1 MNRRDFLA
9 SAAGAAAAALPF
21 PRAIASASP
30 QLVAAPTTIPL
41 LSAAAP
47 PVQVWG
53 YNDTSPGP
61 EIRVKAGERVKRQLV
76 NRLPQ
81 PTAIHWHGI
90 RIANAMDGAAG
101 MTQEP
106 VGLSQ
111 TFDYDFV
118 APDPGTYWY
127 HSHDRSWEQ
136 AARGLHGPLI
146 VEEPEPWKGADR
158 EIVLHLD
165 DWYLMDGQIDAAS
178 FGQLSEWSHGGR
190 MGNTFTANGRVNE
203 GVPVRAGERLRLRLI
218 NAANA
223 RIMALRLRDHAMTIV
238 AVDGHPVTPR
248 EAEDGYVVLAPAQ
261 RADLVVDMS
270 ADPGT
275 RAPLEL
281 YVGDGMGGG
290 GEPWQPLATFAY
302 SKEKPLPRRT
312 DAVLALPDTMRHD
325 LDLEGARKVRLA
337 MDGGAMGTMQQ
348 ARLQGRVRSMRE
360 LVSMKRVWAF
370 NGSAGDMDEPLF
382 TVERGRT
389 VDLTI
394 QNNSRWPHAMHLH
407 GHHFKV
413 LARNRGRRPER
424 ARHQDWRD
432 TVLSEPM
439 ESLRVAFDATNP
451 GKWLLHCHMLEHQAG
466 GMITWF
472 EVT

>member
-1 MNRRDFLA
+1 MNRRDLLLA
-9 SAAGAAAAALPF
+9 SAAGATAAALPF
-21 PRAIASASP
+21 HRATASTSPR
-30 QLVAAPTTIPL
+30 LVAAPTTIPL
-41 LSAAAP
+41 LSDAAP

-61 EIRVKAGERVKRQLV
+61 EIRVKAGERVRRRLV
-76 NRLPQ
+76 NKLPQ

-136 AARGLHGPLI
+136 VARGLHGPLI
-146 VEEPEPWKGADR
+146 VEEPEPWRGADR
-158 EIVLHLD
+158 EVVLHLD
-165 DWYLMDGQIDAAS
+165 DWRLVDGQLDPAS
-178 FGQLSEWSHGGR
+178 FGELFEWAHGGR
-190 MGNTFTANGRVNE
+190 IGNTFTANGRVNE
-203 GVPVRAGERLRLRLI
+203 EVAVRAGERLRLRLI

-238 AVDGHPVTPR
+238 ALDGHPVPPR
-248 EAEDGYVVLAPAQ
+248 EADDGYLVLAPAQ
-261 RADLVVDMS
+261 RADVVVDMGAEPNS
-270 ADPGT
+270 
-275 RAPLEL
+275 RAPLEVH
-281 YVGDGMGGG
+281 VGNRRS
-290 GEPWQPLATFAY
+290 EAWRPLATLVY
-302 SKEKPLPRRT
+302 SNEKPLPRRT

-325 LDLEGARKVRLA
+325 LDLKGAKRVRLA
-337 MDGGAMGTMQQ
+337 MDGGAMGTMRQ

-382 TVERGRT
+382 AVERGRT
-389 VDLTI
+389 VELTI
-394 QNNSRWPHAMHLH
+394 QNNSRWPHAIHLH
-407 GHHFKV
+407 GHHFQV
-413 LARNRGRRPER
+413 LARLRGREPEPVE
-424 ARHQDWRD
+424 HKDWRD
-432 TVLSEPM
+432 TVLLEPM

-451 GKWLLHCHMLEHQAG
+451 GRWLLHCHMLEHQAG